1 MASVNVETTNT
12 KWGLTHMVTGPR
24 TAVKNWCKRME
35 NSSRGRVL
43 VRPDSVGRKDQ
54 VTYRVD
60 VDNYKSQ
67 PAAVQQESDGPGLLT
82 CVAIGLGIGWLFGG

>member
-1 MASVNVETTNT
+1 MASVNVETTST
-12 KWGLTHMVTGPR
+12 KWGLTHMVTGPK

-35 NSSRGRVL
+35 DSSPGRVL
-43 VRPDSVGRKDQ
+43 VRPDSTGRNDQ

-60 VDNYKSQ
+60 VDNHS
-67 PAAVQQESDGPGLLT
+67 PDPVQQESDGPGILT